1 MLLIVAFGYGI
12 LTSAISGFFSFN
24 VTTYMLEEHARH
36 VEIEKENL
44 KKQRHENKLIEY
56 RIHQIK
62 MNEQIRRERN
72 KETLQK
78 LKKSNNDINLKTT
91 SLPIVSF
98 SKSNKFTLIK
108 SSSEM
113 SNSYKENL
121 WWERNDFDKFQKDH
135 LTSDEYYF

>member
-12 LTSAISGFFSFN
+12 LTSAISGIFSFN
-24 VTTYMLEEHARH
+24 VTTYILEEHARH

-44 KKQRHENKLIEY
+44 KKQRHENELIEY

-62 MNEQIRRERN
+62 INEQIRRQRN

-78 LKKSNNDINLKTT
+78 LKKSNDDINLKTT
-91 SLPIVSF
+91 SLPVVSF
-98 SKSNKFTLIK
+98 SKSNKLTLIK
-108 SSSEM
+108 SSNEM

-121 WWERNDFDKFQKDH
+121 WWEKNDFDKFQKDH

>member
-1 MLLIVAFGYGI
+1 MLLTVAIAYGVI
-12 LTSAISGFFSFN
+12 TSAISGIFSFN
-24 VTTYMLEEHARH
+24 VTTHMLEEHARH
-36 VEIEKENL
+36 VEIENENL
-44 KKQRHENKLIEY
+44 KRQRHENKLIEY

-62 MNEQIRRERN
+62 MNEQIRKERN
-72 KETLQK
+72 KETLQN
-78 LKKSNNDINLKTT
+78 LKKSNDDINLKTT

-121 WWERNDFDKFQKDH
+121 WWEKNDFDKFQKDH